1 MSFEIHKITNNNRN
15 SGKTQTRNGIIFH
28 VKIHSETQEEIYVE
42 FTIEKI
48 LKSSVSLR
56 CPKTLNVQ
64 QEFRLNTVSMS

>member
-48 LKSSVSLR
+48 LKSSNIPICNKKYCNQLVA
-56 CPKTLNVQ
+56 
-64 QEFRLNTVSMS
+64 